1 MSKKLFLLDAY
12 ALIFRAYYAFIKN
25 PRITSKGLNTS
36 AIFGFLNS
44 LVEIIQKEK
53 PTHIAVAFDSGAK
66 TFRHDKFPA
75 YKANRDA
82 TPEDIKLSIPYIKSL
97 LDAFNIPIYEV
108 PGFEADDVIG
118 TLSKQASEQDFVT
131 YMMTPDKDFC
141 QLVKPNVFMYKPS
154 RSGNGVEIWGIPEVK
169 KNFEVDYP
177 SQVIDILGLWGDASD
192 NIPGAPGIGEKTAK
206 KLIKEYGS
214 IEAILH
220 NVSKLQGKVKETLQT
235 HTEQVMLSKE
245 LATICTEVPIK
256 IHDEEMKVS
265 DPDIAKLTALLDELE
280 FKTIAPRILR
290 MRPASGDVVNEEPAR
305 VPNKMQPSL
314 WDLPVPDQIVQ
325 KDYKTIKDIEH
336 NYQLVNTTEKIDELI
351 SMLEKAES
359 FCFDT
364 ETTGL
369 DPLQSDIVGLAI
381 SVKPHEAYYVPF
393 SHNRDEATL
402 RLEKFRNILEN
413 PLIEKIGQNIKYD
426 ILVLSTY
433 NIVVKGNLF
442 DTMIAHYLMQP
453 DLRHNMD
460 FLARTYLNYLPV
472 PIEDLIGKKGV
483 NQLNMRLVDV
493 EKIKEYSGEDADIT
507 LQLKEI
513 FEPKL
518 KELGLLT
525 LFTDMEMPL
534 IHVLA
539 AIEKTGVKV
548 DEKVLK
554 DYSVILKGE
563 LQKFESE
570 IYTLAGSVF
579 NINSPKQL
587 GEVLF
592 DKMKISD
599 DAKLTKTKQYS
610 TGEEELVKYAGKHEI
625 INKILEYRS
634 VQKLISTYVDA
645 LPLLINHR
653 TRRLHTSFNQAV
665 TATGRLSSNNPN
677 LQNIP
682 IKELRGR
689 EIRKAFI
696 PGQKDFVFLS
706 ADYSQIELRLMAH
719 LSQDAAM
726 MEAFVQNDDI
736 HTATAAK
743 IYKISN
749 AEVTREQRSR
759 AKTANFGIIYGIS
772 AFGLSQRLNI
782 SRTDAKQLID
792 QYFETYPRVKAYMEE
807 CISLART
814 NGYVETLYGRRRM
827 LTDINSKNGMER
839 GMAERNAI
847 NAPIQ
852 GSAADIIKIAMIKVY
867 KAFQEKQL
875 CSRMLL
881 QVHDELDFEVAPN
894 EIEAVTTIVKY
905 EMENAINLSVPLLV
919 EVGTGVNWM
928 DAH

>member
-1 MSKKLFLLDAY
+1 
-12 ALIFRAYYAFIKN
+12 
-25 PRITSKGLNTS
+25 
-36 AIFGFLNS
+36 
-44 LVEIIQKEK
+44 
-53 PTHIAVAFDSGAK
+53 
-66 TFRHDKFPA
+66 
-75 YKANRDA
+75 
-82 TPEDIKLSIPYIKSL
+82 
-97 LDAFNIPIYEV
+97 
-108 PGFEADDVIG
+108 
-118 TLSKQASEQDFVT
+118 
-131 YMMTPDKDFC
+131 
-141 QLVKPNVFMYKPS
+141 
-154 RSGNGVEIWGIPEVK
+154 
-169 KNFEVDYP
+169 
-177 SQVIDILGLWGDASD
+177 LGLWGDASD

-214 IEAILH
+214 IESILH

-265 DPDIAKLTALLDELE
+265 DPDIAKLTVLLDELE

-314 WDLPVPDQIVQ
+314 WDLPVPDQIPQ
-325 KDYKTIKDIEH
+325 KDYKTIKDIKH
-336 NYQLVNTTEKIDELI
+336 NYQLVNTSEKIDELI
-351 SMLEKAES
+351 SMLEKSKS

-369 DPLQSDIVGLAI
+369 DPLQSDLVGIAF
-381 SVKPHEAYYVPF
+381 SVNPHEAYYVPF

-402 RLEKFRNILEN
+402 KLEKFRNILQN
-413 PLIEKIGQNIKYD
+413 ASIEKIGQNIKYD

-433 NIVVKGNLF
+433 NIVVKGKLF

-507 LQLKEI
+507 FQLKDI

-518 KELGLLT
+518 KELGLTT

-563 LQKFESE
+563 LQKLESE

-682 IKELRGR
+682 IKEIRGR

-726 MEAFVQNDDI
+726 MEAFVQNEDI

-749 AEVTREQRSR
+749 ADVTREQRSR

-827 LTDINSKNGMER
+827 LSDINSKNGMER

-881 QVHDELDFEVAPN
+881 QVHDELDFEVASN
-894 EIEAVTTIVKY
+894 EIEVVKTIVKY